1 MKKLITII
9 VFLTLLLFTKSFAK
23 IIIPTH
29 NWSSQIVG
37 AYVIGGIFKEMGF
50 KVAYKATDS
59 QAVYENIRKG
69 KVSISHEV
77 WESAFGKSFTKAL
90 SKGGIVDAGD
100 HPARTMEDIGVP
112 TWVIEKNLCPG
123 LPDWNALKN
132 CADVFS
138 KPGSGGKGIILEGP
152 HSWHGD
158 LIPQRI
164 EALGLGNKYKVKFAR
179 HSDELWA
186 ELSDAKRKGRG
197 TLIFNWTPNFTDAEG
212 FTMIK
217 WPKYFAGCR
226 LADGGSGACGS
237 PDGYLKKA
245 ASSKFVNKY
254 PKAYDV
260 FKKIAFTTKDIGK
273 MAYYVDVE
281 KMTHEE
287 AAKKWLSKNKYKWQY
302 WIGRTNIAY
311 NAFDQQKIEQDSF
324 FETSKKIV
332 KKEKNKIRK

>member
-1 MKKLITII
+1 
-9 VFLTLLLFTKSFAK
+9 
-23 IIIPTH
+23 
-29 NWSSQIVG
+29 
-37 AYVIGGIFKEMGF
+37 
-50 KVAYKATDS
+50 
-59 QAVYENIRKG
+59 
-69 KVSISHEV
+69 
-77 WESAFGKSFTKAL
+77 
-90 SKGGIVDAGD
+90 
-100 HPARTMEDIGVP
+100 MECV
-112 TWVIEKNLCPG
+112 
-123 LPDWNALKN
+123 KN

-281 KMTHEE
+281 RMTHEE
-287 AAKKWLSKNKYKWQY
+287 AAKKWLSKNKYKWEY

-332 KKEKNKIRK
+332 KKEKKQNQKVVKKQETQEEFKPKIENLDKNPPIIKIASKITVNDTDYEIKGTVQDESEKIYIEAEGRPIKVKNGKFIIRRFSPIDEEISIVAIDQWGNRSKLKHKNIC